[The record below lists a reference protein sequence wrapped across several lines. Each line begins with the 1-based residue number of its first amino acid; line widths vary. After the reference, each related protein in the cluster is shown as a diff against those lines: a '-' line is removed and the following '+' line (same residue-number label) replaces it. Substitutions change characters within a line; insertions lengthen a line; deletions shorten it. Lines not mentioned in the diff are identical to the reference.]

1 MIPVLYK
8 ATETKFNNNGV
19 GLLVDSI
26 SCNVTEEKNG
36 VYELELQYPIDGQYF
51 SKIEDGCIIKAKPNE
66 NSEPQLFSIYNHSK
80 PIGGICTFRGEHI
93 SYKLNG
99 LPVKRFN
106 AAGVTPLSAMNTM
119 LNSAAEITEHNFK
132 AWSDIAEV
140 GATGTEVPCSV
151 RACLGGNENSFLN
164 VWGGEF
170 EFDNFL
176 IKLHASR
183 GKKTD
188 VVIEYGKNLTDAKQ
202 ERNIAAVYTG
212 VLPYARYTPESD
224 EEGSEEP
231 EEIIV
236 TLPEN
241 IIYCEN
247 PNRYGMPRVEPK
259 DFTDEFEDDEQ
270 INVENLRRKAVNYV
284 NSGIDTPSVNITAS
298 FVQLWQTTDYKDIAP
313 LERVSLCDTVTV
325 RFIKLGIDAEAQII
339 KTVFDSIQE
348 RYISVEIGDAK
359 SNFSDTVNNTKA
371 EIEAVK
377 EAAKKESS
385 AAQKRLEQA
394 IKNATELITG
404 HKGGYVVFNPS
415 ERPQEIL
422 IMDTPDIK
430 TAKSVWRWNSAGL
443 GYSSTGYAGEYA
455 TAITMDGAIVAD
467 FITAGTLNGSLIQAG
482 TVSAEAI
489 SQAFKKALSDEI
501 DGDIETATLA
511 IEQAFTAADGVL
523 SSKITTLEKGLETAN
538 TEIQQNKDAITLKA
552 AQYDVDAL
560 GTRLS
565 TAEAQITTNANNISL
580 KASQTEVDSIWDE
593 VSYNYSLIEVNADNI
608 SSRVRKTMSYE
619 AATRR
624 AGTPTNSNT
633 TTAEK
638 KRLYFN
644 TTTETYYYYDELNS
658 KWIETEEQSIYS
670 AFVQT
675 ADGFEFSGLV
685 KINGDL
691 ITSGTI
697 KGLTVG
703 TNENIYGDGVRM
715 NTDTQRLEI
724 LFNGVVVGC
733 WGYTTLPGG
742 SAIYPAGGGTL
753 TISGVDASGTWD
765 FSGCDEVIGLPST
778 TAVFG

>member
-1 MIPVLYK
+1 MIPILYE
-8 ATETKFNNNGV
+8 ATETNFNNNGV

-26 SCNVTEEKNG
+26 SCQVTEEKNG
-36 VYELELQYPIDGQYF
+36 AYELELTYPISGLHF
-51 SKIEDGCIIKAKPNE
+51 SKLEDGVIIKAKANE
-66 NSEPQLFSIYNHSK
+66 TSEPQLFSIYNHSK
-80 PIGGICTFRGEHI
+80 PIGGVCTFFGEHI

-99 LPVKRFN
+99 LPVKSFN
-106 AAGVTPLSAMNTM
+106 VAGVTPLSGMNTM
-119 LNSAAEITEHNFK
+119 LNAAAELTEHNFT

-140 GATGTEVPCSV
+140 GATGTDVPCSV
-151 RACLGGNENSFLN
+151 RACLGGNDNSFLN

-170 EFDNFL
+170 EFNNFL

-212 VLPYARYTPESD
+212 VLPYVRYTPEA
-224 EEGSEEP
+224 EEGSDEEP

-241 IIYCEN
+241 IIYCDN

-259 DFTDEFEDDEQ
+259 DFTDEYEDDEV
-270 INVENLRRKAVNYV
+270 INVKTLREKATNYV
-284 NSGIDTPSVNITAS
+284 HSGIDRPRVNITAS
-298 FVQLWQTTDYKDIAP
+298 FIQLWQTTDYKDIAP

-325 RFIKLGIDAEAQII
+325 RFIKLGIDVEAQII

-359 SNFSDTVNNTKA
+359 GNFTDTINNTKQ
-371 EIEAVK
+371 EIEAIK
-377 EAAKKESS
+377 DAAKKESS

-404 HKGGYVVFNPS
+404 HKGGHVVFNPA

-430 TAKSVWRWNSAGL
+430 TATRVWRWNSAGL

-455 TAITMDGAIVAD
+455 LAMTMDGAIVAD

-501 DGDIETATLA
+501 DGDVSSATLA

-565 TAEAQITTNANNISL
+565 TAEASITTNANNIAL
-580 KASQTEVDSIWDE
+580 KASQTEVDDLWGE

-624 AGTPTNSNT
+624 AGTPTNANT
-633 TTAEK
+633 TSAEK

-644 TTTETYYYYDELNS
+644 TSNETYYYYDELNS
-658 KWIETEEQSIYS
+658 KWVVTEEKSIYS
-670 AFVQT
+670 AFIQT

-691 ITSGTI
+691 ISSGSI

-724 LFNGVVVGC
+724 VYMGTVVGA
-733 WGYTTLPGG
+733 WGFTTSPGG
-742 SAIYPAGGGTL
+742 SSIYPTGGGTL
-753 TISGVDASGTWD
+753 TISGVDASGVWD
-765 FSGCDEVIGLPST
+765 FSGCEEVIGLPPT